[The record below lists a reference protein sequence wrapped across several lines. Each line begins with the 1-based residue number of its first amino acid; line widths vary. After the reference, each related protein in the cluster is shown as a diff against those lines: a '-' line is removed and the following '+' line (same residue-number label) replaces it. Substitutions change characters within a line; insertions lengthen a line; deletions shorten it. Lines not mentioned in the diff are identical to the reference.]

1 MALSEFE
8 LIKQCFA
15 QRFKQNHP
23 GVILGIGDDCALLN
37 IPSQHHLATSI
48 DTLVKGI
55 HFPHECDAYQLGWRS
70 LLVNLSDLAA
80 MGAKPLGFTLAL
92 TLPEINL
99 EWIERYSQ
107 GLADCASQYDIQL
120 VGGDTTKG
128 PLSISIQ
135 VMGIVPVGQAITRSG
150 AKENDLLF
158 VSGELGAAAAAVK
171 PLVEQTSCPDDWF
184 NAYYQPKAQIDLGIG
199 LRSLATACLDI
210 SDGLLGDLQHILD
223 ASNLGAELNLDLIP
237 VASSIASEPNKL
249 ALALSGGDDYQLC
262 FSAPKHNQA
271 QIMQLAQ
278 ELNVTVTCI
287 GRLHSTLGIVGL
299 QNNESI
305 DLIGK
310 GYQHFSS

>member
-8 LIKQCFA
+8 LIRQCFA
-15 QRFKQNHP
+15 QRFQQNHP
-23 GVILGIGDDCALLN
+23 DVVLGIGDDCALLN
-37 IPSQHHLATSI
+37 IPAQHHLATSI

-55 HFPHECDAYQLGWRS
+55 HFPHECDAYLLGWRS

-92 TLPEINL
+92 TLPEINI
-99 EWIERYSQ
+99 EWVENYSR

-135 VMGIVPVGQAITRSG
+135 VMGTVPAGKAMTRGG
-150 AKENDLLF
+150 AKQSDLLF

-171 PLVEQTSCPDDWF
+171 PLVDQTHCPDDWL
-184 NAYYQPKAQIDLGIG
+184 NAYYQPNAQIDLGIG

-210 SDGLLGDLQHILD
+210 SDGLLGDLQHLLD
-223 ASNLGAELNLDLIP
+223 ASHLGAELNIDAMPI
-237 VASSIASEPNKL
+237 ASSIDNEPNKL

-262 FSAPKHNQA
+262 FSAPKHHQEK
-271 QIMQLAQ
+271 IMKLSQD
-278 ELNVTVTCI
+278 LNVAVTCI
-287 GRLHSTLGIVGL
+287 GRLRNQLGIVGL
-299 QNNESI
+299 QNNKPIE
-305 DLIGK
+305 LIGK
-310 GYQHFSS
+310 GYQHF